1 MPALVITS
9 FPDEARKSPIRLS
22 TSLLHRLL
30 APLLHLNPLHKII
43 NHTRP
48 TALLAP
54 EPQTLILHRLRH
66 ESQRLTPQVPVD
78 SFLPLGVQ
86 ELQPKRQEIRPALP
100 HPRETGLRIR
110 QRSPELLRVLE
121 INSFL
126 AVFDEQRESVVVDGF
141 VLLHGPA
148 RRELGVL
155 DVLGDFAEGVAV
167 CFEERAGDESFAR
180 DLA

>member
-1 MPALVITS
+1 MKQENLPSDSRPHSSIASSPLFSTLTHCTKSSITLGQL
-9 FPDEARKSPIRLS
+9 LS
-22 TSLLHRLL
+22 S
-30 APLLHLNPLHKII
+30 
-43 NHTRP
+43 
-48 TALLAP
+48 
-54 EPQTLILHRLRH
+54 
-66 ESQRLTPQVPVD
+66 LTPQVPVD

-167 CFEERAGDESFAR
+167 CFKERAGDESFAR